1 MPDSTLA
8 SAVDFARAAVIEE
21 ATLAKVGDHI
31 DTVSDGDLVVTHYF
45 ACSDRA
51 YVGWRWAVTLTR
63 VTGSDHVTVDEIV
76 LLPGPDSLLA
86 PEWLP
91 WSDRVRPGDLTPG
104 DLYPTAP
111 DDPRLEPGFTGADA
125 LELDDETGSG
135 LGVLRPEQW
144 QIGLGREVVLSAF
157 GRGVAA
163 DRWFDGDFGPE
174 APMARNAPG
183 TCGSCGFLMPIGGL
197 TGQAFG
203 LCANEY
209 GADGRV
215 VAFGYGCGAHSSVRE
230 IQGTGIPVTEMALDE
245 LRHEL
250 IDLSTVEVVSVSVDP
265 ALELSAEDVAESSDD
280 DALFTVA
287 VVAAGDLVDEPVDTD
302 TDIDDVDVDVDVDL
316 DAESLD
322 DADVLEGELGTI
334 ADELLA
340 EDEADDLDED
350 DDEDDDDE
358 DDDEDD
364 DDEVDDD
371 EVDDDE
377 ADDLEDVD
385 DLEPDEIL

>member
-287 VVAAGDLVDEPVDTD
+287 EVAAGDLVDTDTD
-302 TDIDDVDVDVDVDL
+302 TEIDDVDVEVEVDL

-322 DADVLEGELGTI
+322 DD
-334 ADELLA
+334 A
-340 EDEADDLDED
+340 EDDD

-358 DDDEDD
+358 DDEADED
-364 DDEVDDD
+364 
-371 EVDDDE
+371 
-377 ADDLEDVD
+377 DDLEDVD